1 MSVSELLSLALL
13 AIFAENVVL
22 TRLLG
27 VRAFL
32 DASEKL
38 STALTL
44 GLFVTV
50 ITGLSS
56 LCAWFFNTYLLI
68 PFGAQNYLQTLL
80 FVLTVASLTA
90 VLDRLAHKLLPALH
104 ARVKE
109 QLPLTAVNSAVLGT
123 ALLAVSDGS
132 GVLTCAAYGV
142 FAGLGFTLAAI
153 LFCSVQA
160 RLEFSECPKAF
171 EGFPI
176 ALVSAG
182 LLAMA
187 FLGFNGLQIS

>member
-68 PFGAQNYLQTLL
+68 PFGAQDYLQTLL
-80 FVLTVASLTA
+80 FVLTAASLTA
-90 VLDRLAHKLLPALH
+90 VLDRLARKLLPALH

-123 ALLAVSDGS
+123 ALLAVSGGS
-132 GVLTCAAYGV
+132 GVLTCTVYGV

-153 LFCSVQA
+153 LFCSVRA
-160 RLEFSECPKAF
+160 RLEFAECPKAF

-187 FLGFNGLQIS
+187 FLGFNGLQIR